1 MAKYLNWVTVEQA
14 IRNSKV
20 TLFTP
25 LDLRRLLGA
34 SEISVRFFLT
44 RYTKKKAIVKLRRS
58 LYALADNPPSDFE
71 IANAL
76 YQPSYISLT
85 CTLAYYHI
93 IPEMVYTVT
102 SVTTRPTYEFKVLG
116 KTFRYH
122 RIKKNVFTGYMPEK
136 IEGKIIL
143 IADKEKAFVDYLYFV
158 SRKIYSLNTR
168 LDVSS
173 LNKKKVTQYAKLFNC
188 KSLNKEIYAQ

>member
-1 MAKYLNWVTVEQA
+1 M
-14 IRNSKV
+14 
-20 TLFTP
+20 
-25 LDLRRLLGA
+25 
-34 SEISVRFFLT
+34 
-44 RYTKKKAIVKLRRS
+44 
-58 LYALADNPPSDFE
+58 YALADNLPSDFE

-76 YQPSYISLT
+76 YQPSYTSLT
-85 CTLAYYHI
+85 HTLAYYHI
-93 IPEMVYTVT
+93 IPEMVYTIT

-122 RIKKNVFTGYMPEK
+122 RIKKNAFTGYVPAK
-136 IEGKIIL
+136 VDGKIIL

-173 LNKKKVTQYAKLFNC
+173 LNKKKIIQYAELFKC
-188 KSLNKEIYAQ
+188 KTLNRLIKEISESKKTSTGERIARFSSTKST